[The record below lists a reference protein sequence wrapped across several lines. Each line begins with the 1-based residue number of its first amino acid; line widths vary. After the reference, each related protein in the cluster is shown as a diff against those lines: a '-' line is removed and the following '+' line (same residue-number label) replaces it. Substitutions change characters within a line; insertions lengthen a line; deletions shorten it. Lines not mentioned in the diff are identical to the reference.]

1 MSPGAQVVGCLRR
14 NVLTILNIIGVLAG
28 VIIALVL
35 KSYREKWTQREVVY
49 VGFIGELFLR
59 MLKMLILP
67 LIVSSMIS
75 AIGSLDLSL
84 SGRIGFR
91 AIVYYMSTTVS
102 AVILGIIL
110 VLTIHPGEGSETGI
124 VRTGEVRHV
133 TTPDMLMDLVRNLFP
148 PNLVQAATAQYKTV
162 LAPPD
167 PKENLNDS
175 LVSSDSMNA
184 TKPSKSP

>member
-1 MSPGAQVVGCLRR
+1 
-14 NVLTILNIIGVLAG
+14 
-28 VIIALVL
+28 
-35 KSYREKWTQREVVY
+35 
-49 VGFIGELFLR
+49 

-133 TTPDMLMDLVRNLFP
+133 TTPDMLMDLVRYPFP
-148 PNLVQAATAQYKTV
+148 FIFFLLSGILGDTLKRNNFFIACSVWRITV
-162 LAPPD
+162 SFQIDLR
-167 PKENLNDS
+167 LN
-175 LVSSDSMNA
+175 
-184 TKPSKSP
+184 SPYFHTE